1 MSAPPSVSQRL
12 YLDAQRLADLK
23 EDLRRAASLVDS
35 SGHVPSIT
43 RAAASLSRPGPIS
56 ERLYNEG
63 KRHGDRAAER
73 ARLAREEE
81 AARLRLESVHSPAAS
96 LRRGRTARLAGLSSG
111 AGDVGMGGDAVG
123 AGSAAAGKGTLARS
137 TDALY
142 RRAEEIA
149 SRKEALRAEAEAEAA
164 RLRKPAVNECVV
176 VAVRA
181 RWGCRGR
188 ERVGVS

>member
-1 MSAPPSVSQRL
+1 MSTAASVSQRL

-111 AGDVGMGGDAVG
+111 AGDAGGGGNDAGG
-123 AGSAAAGKGTLARS
+123 AGSAAAASKGTLARS
-137 TDALY
+137 TDALF

-164 RLRKPAVNECVV
+164 RLRKPAVNECVA
-176 VAVRA
+176 VALRPRRA
-181 RWGCRGR
+181 RRDCCGI
-188 ERVGVS
+188 